1 MFLVAAVGL
10 VFPVCV
16 ASAAVISSVGQQ
28 LGVGGNVRE
37 TDVPKPLDLDG
48 DNILGTDGYVWWN
61 TTLNNEGGE
70 SGADFEDDILLD
82 LPGWVDS
89 ISSINADSAGGF
101 DYENLD
107 DPRET
112 PDADIPDIQ
121 AGQATV
127 DQTEFDFDGDEV
139 DAYQIALTDGV
150 PGRFRMSFITDTFE
164 NDDKNLPQ
172 SFRVHGAGGD
182 SGQITYD
189 RATRLDIDVYYVDV
203 IGAQP
208 GDLLTLSVTNRS
220 SNFNVI
226 TNSALGFDTPEPAAL
241 GLLVIAILVVT
252 GRRGHGAA
260 YSRHSSF
267 PS

>member
-1 MFLVAAVGL
+1 MVAAIALFLAG
-10 VFPVCV
+10 P
-16 ASAAVISSVGQQ
+16 AAPGAVISSVGQH
-28 LGVGGNVRE
+28 LGLGSDVRE

-48 DNILGTDGYVWWN
+48 DDVLGTDGYVWWN

-70 SGADFEDDILLD
+70 SGANFNDDILMD
-82 LPGWVDS
+82 LPAWIDS

-112 PDADIPDIQ
+112 PDADVPDIE

-127 DQTEFDFDGDEV
+127 DLSEFAFDGEEV
-139 DAYQIALTDGV
+139 DAYQIGLTSGV
-150 PGRFRMSFITDTFE
+150 PERFRLSFITDTFE
-164 NDDKNLPQ
+164 NDDKNLPE
-172 SFRVHGAGGD
+172 SFRVHGAGGS

-203 IGAQP
+203 VGAQP
-208 GDLLTLSVTNRS
+208 GDLLTVAVTNRS

-226 TNSALGFDTPEPAAL
+226 TNSALGFDTPEPAA
-241 GLLVIAILVVT
+241 GALLAITLLAVT
-252 GRRGHGAA
+252 WRQRR
-260 YSRHSSF
+260 
-267 PS
+267 